1 MLLFFTPRALAF
13 ALFGASIFTAL
24 VALAS
29 LPASTRFAD
38 VSVAGPE
45 RAQPFYSAAIRSP
58 ARTSLQSLAGNT
70 ITVNSVADVTNGTDG
85 LCTLRE
91 AIAAANTDTAS
102 GLAMG
107 ECVAGSGEDIIS
119 FTTSGTITLLTALPD
134 LSTSISINGPGANL
148 LTVQRSTATGTPN
161 FRIFNV
167 SSSITATISGLTIS
181 GGRSNLS
188 GAGVSNGGTLTL
200 ARVTIT
206 NNTAELGLG
215 HGGGVSNTGDL
226 TLTHS
231 TVSGNTGGVGGGGI
245 SNSNLITIMNST
257 IVGNLA
263 GSTGPGGGLY
273 NSGGIATV
281 TNSTFSANTTNTNG
295 GGVFNTGGTV
305 ILTNTT
311 VTNNATTNGTCGG
324 VVGSS
329 GTRVKN
335 TIIANN
341 LNSDVFGTIES
352 QDYNLIENTA
362 GATFTGTT
370 THNITG
376 VDPLVGPLANN
387 GGPTLVH
394 ALLPGSPAINAGSN
408 ANLPADTFDLDG
420 DSNTTEP
427 LPFDQRG
434 TGFNRTADGNG
445 EGTATVD
452 IGAFEVQTILVT
464 NTADSGDGS
473 LRQAI
478 TQANIGADTQAINFQ
493 AGLTGAIALS
503 TPLPDLTTP
512 ILING
517 PGANQLTVQR
527 STAAGTPDFRVF
539 TIPQFGI
546 ASISRVTISNG
557 RPTANQA
564 GGGVSNR
571 GTLTMTECN
580 VYGNNLSPVIFD
592 AGGGGLFNAG
602 IMTLINCNIGGFAPG
617 QGNGASGG
625 GAGIMEIGTL
635 VMTGGS
641 IVGNAGTGIDVAQGG
656 TTLINVNISSNSV
669 FGGAGGVNVHG
680 GATLINC
687 LVSNNSSMVGGGGI
701 NVEGGGLIAINTTIS
716 GNTSGQGGGGIR
728 QANNGATRLV
738 NVTITNNRSDS
749 NNTGGE
755 PGGGID
761 NSFGTVTLANTIVA
775 GNFRGNPG
783 KTADDITGAIAA
795 SSSFNLIGTGGSGGL
810 TNGTN
815 NNQVGVAN
823 PGLGTLANNGGP
835 TQTHALLP
843 GSAAINAGSNALA
856 VDQNNNALT
865 TDQRGVGFSRI
876 VNATVDIGAFESR
889 GFSIA
894 ATGGTPQS
902 ATITTAFNL
911 PLMATVSSVFGEPVG
926 GGQVTF
932 TATGSGASGTF
943 GTGGAAATV
952 TVDAGGVATSPVFT
966 ANGFAGNYNI
976 SAGGNGI
983 AGSATFNLTNLKGS
997 TTTSLSSSV
1006 NPSSF
1011 GQNVTFV
1018 AVVTSP
1024 AGMPTG
1030 TVQFKDNGTDIGPPQ
1045 TLNASGQASIS
1056 TSTLSLGVHTITADY
1071 NGDLNFSASA
1081 GSLSGGQV
1089 VGSIFQFNQFSYT
1102 VGEADPRVELTVTR
1116 SGNTSSASSVRFTT
1130 IDAAGLQN
1138 CNVFNGVA
1146 SPRCDFIVQIGTVSF
1161 AAGETSKTF
1170 SVAIINDSYAEGTEN
1185 FTVTISNPSGATL
1198 GAQSNT
1204 TVMIVDNESVTGPN
1218 PLDQTPF
1225 FVRQQYLDFL
1235 GREPDPPGEAA
1246 WISTINSC
1254 PANDTTCDRIHV
1266 SSIFFQSAEF
1276 QQRGNFVYRFYPV
1289 SYGRKP
1295 DYAEFVPDLASVSG
1309 FLSDPQL
1316 EAAKLGFI
1324 AEFMSRPAFVSSY
1337 NGLNNTQYVDTLL
1350 TTAGVTLA
1358 SRQAMIDGLNA
1369 GTLTRAQVLRH
1380 IAESTEVATKYFNQ
1394 AYAVMEYFGYL
1405 RRQPDAFY
1413 LDWIA
1418 VLDGGGSP
1426 RTMAIGFVNS
1436 AEYRQRFGP

>member
-1 MLLFFTPRALAF
+1 MLRVDGFAFELLVLPQSLNRSGFLPNVLLRQPTLSLLFFTHRAHAF
-13 ALFGASIFTAL
+13 ALSGASIFTAL

-29 LPASTRFAD
+29 LYACTRFAV
-38 VSVAGPE
+38 VSATGVSI
-45 RAQPFYSAAIRSP
+45 AQPFYLAAIRSP
-58 ARTSLQSLAGNT
+58 ARTSLQPPALNT
-70 ITVNSVADVTNGTDG
+70 ITVNSTADVVDGADG

-91 AIAAANTDTAS
+91 AITAANTDSAS

-107 ECVAGSGEDIIS
+107 ECVAGSGDDIIT

-167 SSSITATISGLTIS
+167 SSGITAAISGLTIS

-200 ARVTIT
+200 AKVTIT
-206 NNTAELGLG
+206 NNTAELGVG

-231 TVSGNTGGVGGGGI
+231 TVTGNTGGVGGGGI
-245 SNSNLITIMNST
+245 SNSNFITILNST

-311 VTNNATTNGTCGG
+311 VTNNAATNGTCGG
-324 VVGSS
+324 VVASS
-329 GTRVKN
+329 GTSIKN

-341 LNSDVFGTIES
+341 LSSDVFGTIES

-408 ANLPADTFDLDG
+408 ANLPADIFDLDG

-464 NTADSGDGS
+464 NTADSGPGS

-478 TQANIGADTQAINFQ
+478 IEANIGADTQAINFQ
-493 AGLTGAIALS
+493 VGLTGTITLS
-503 TPLPDLTTP
+503 TALPDLSTSMS
-512 ILING
+512 ING
-517 PGANQLTVQR
+517 PGASQLNVQR
-527 STAAGTPDFRVF
+527 STAGGTPNFRIF
-539 TIPQFGI
+539 
-546 ASISRVTISNG
+546 TISNG
-557 RPTANQA
+557 VTARIIGMTIANGNVVDPNN
-564 GGGVSNR
+564 GGGVLNN
-571 GTLTMTECN
+571 GTLTMVNCN
-580 VYGNNLSPVIFD
+580 IYGNRSTSSFPIQGGL
-592 AGGGGLFNAG
+592 GGGIHNLGSL
-602 IMTLINCNIGGFAPG
+602 TLNNCNIGGLLPG
-617 QGNGASGG
+617 QPNFASSGG
-625 GAGIMEIGTL
+625 GGIRHHAGTL
-635 VMTGGS
+635 VMSGGS
-641 IVGNAGTGIDVAQGG
+641 IVGNMFGGIQLSGTSATLSGVAITNNSRPTGGGGGVAILGATTTITGCLIANNTTDTDGAGILNNAGSTRIINSSISGNSTNLGGGAGIDSSQQPL
-656 TTLINVNISSNSV
+656 TLIN
-669 FGGAGGVNVHG
+669 
-680 GATLINC
+680 T
-687 LVSNNSSMVGGGGI
+687 
-701 NVEGGGLIAINTTIS
+701 
-716 GNTSGQGGGGIR
+716 
-728 QANNGATRLV
+728 
-738 NVTITNNRSDS
+738 TITNNRAALF
-749 NNTGGE
+749 
-755 PGGGID
+755 GGGITTHGD
-761 NSFGTVTLANTIVA
+761 NTVTMRNTIVA
-775 GNFRGNPG
+775 GNFQGSNPNG
-783 KTADDITGAIAA
+783 PADDIRGTGAVD
-795 SSSFNLIGTGGSGGL
+795 STSSFNLIGTCNGCGIS
-810 TNGTN
+810 NGTN

-823 PGLGTLANNGGP
+823 PGLGPLANNGGP

-843 GSAAINAGSNALA
+843 GSGAINAGSNALA
-856 VDQNNNALT
+856 VDQNSNALT

-889 GFSIA
+889 GFSIS
-894 ATGGTPQS
+894 TSSGTPQS
-902 ATITTAFNL
+902 ATITTVFNL
-911 PLMATVSSVFGEPVG
+911 LLMATVSSAFGEPVD

-932 TATGSGASGTF
+932 TAPGSGASGTF
-943 GTGGAAATV
+943 ATGGAATTV
-952 TVDAGGVATSPVFT
+952 PIAPGGIAASPTFT
-966 ANGFAGNYNI
+966 ANGLAGNYNV

-983 AGSATFNLTNLKGS
+983 AGSAPFNLTNLKGS
-997 TTTSLSSSV
+997 TTTSLSSSL
-1006 NPSSF
+1006 NPSNF

-1018 AVVTSP
+1018 ALVSSP
-1024 AGMPTG
+1024 VGMPTG

-1056 TSTLSLGVHTITADY
+1056 TSTLALGVHTITADY

-1089 VGSIFQFNQFSYT
+1089 VQVGSIFQFNQSIYT
-1102 VGEADPRVELTVTR
+1102 VGEADPRVELTLTR
-1116 SGNTSSASSVRFTT
+1116 SGDTSGASSVKFTT
-1130 IDAAGLQN
+1130 NDAAGLQN

-1170 SVAIINDSYAEGTEN
+1170 SIAIINDSYAENTEN
-1185 FTVTISNPSGATL
+1185 FTVTISNPSGGTL
-1198 GAQSNT
+1198 GASSNT
-1204 TVMIVDNESVTGPN
+1204 TVMIVDNESMTGPN
-1218 PLDQTPF
+1218 PIDQTPF

-1246 WISTINSC
+1246 WISTINNC

-1276 QQRGNFVYRFYPV
+1276 QQRANFVYRFYPV

-1309 FLSDPQL
+1309 FLSDAQL
-1316 EAAKLGFI
+1316 EVAKLAFI
-1324 AEFMSRPAFVSSY
+1324 AEFMSRPAFVSAY

-1350 TTAGVTLA
+1350 TTAGVTLS

-1369 GTLTRAQVLRH
+1369 GTLTRAQVLRQ
-1380 IAESTEVATKYFNQ
+1380 IAESAEVGQNISIK
-1394 AYAVMEYFGYL
+1394 
-1405 RRQPDAFY
+1405 
-1413 LDWIA
+1413 
-1418 VLDGGGSP
+1418 
-1426 RTMAIGFVNS
+1426 RT
-1436 AEYRQRFGP
+1436 R

>member
-1 MLLFFTPRALAF
+1 MLLFFTHRALAL
-13 ALFGASIFTAL
+13 ALSGASIFTAL
-24 VALAS
+24 VALTSMYAS
-29 LPASTRFAD
+29 ARFAD
-38 VSVAGPE
+38 VSAAGPG
-45 RAQPFYSAAIRSP
+45 RAQPFHLAAIRP
-58 ARTSLQSLAGNT
+58 PVRTSLQSLAGNT
-70 ITVNSVADVTNGTDG
+70 ITVNSIANVTNGTDG

-91 AIAAANTDTAS
+91 AIEAANANAAS
-102 GLAMG
+102 GPAAG
-107 ECVAGSGEDIIS
+107 ECAAGSSNSDTIT
-119 FTTSGTITLLTALPD
+119 FTVVGTISLTSALP
-134 LSTSISINGPGANL
+134 SIASDMSINGPGASQ
-148 LTVQRSTATGTPN
+148 LTVRRSTAGGTPN
-161 FRIFNV
+161 FRIFTINPSV
-167 SSSITATISGLTIS
+167 TALFSGLTIS
-181 GGRSNLS
+181 NGNAAGGSFPSDAGGGVLNDGGTVTLNDLVVSGNTATSPGGGVDNTGGTMMISDSTISNNHANS
-188 GAGVSNGGTLTL
+188 GAGVNNNGGGTLMINRSTISNNISTDQAGGLFNSGTAFVTNTTVSSNSAVRGGGIDNAGNLTL
-200 ARVTIT
+200 SSSTISL
-206 NNTAELGLG
+206 NNATSFA
-215 HGGGVSNTGDL
+215 GGVSNPGI
-226 TLTHS
+226 
-231 TVSGNTGGVGGGGI
+231 GVL
-245 SNSNLITIMNST
+245 N
-257 IVGNLA
+257 
-263 GSTGPGGGLY
+263 
-273 NSGGIATV
+273 
-281 TNSTFSANTTNTNG
+281 FTNTLIAGNSSPAG
-295 GGVFNTGGTV
+295 PD
-305 ILTNTT
+305 
-311 VTNNATTNGTCGG
+311 CGG
-324 VVGSS
+324 ASF
-329 GTRVKN
+329 N
-335 TIIANN
+335 
-341 LNSDVFGTIES
+341 S
-352 QDYNLIENTA
+352 QDYNLIGNTS
-362 GATFTGTT
+362 GASIGGMT
-370 THNITG
+370 THNVTN
-376 VDPLVGPLANN
+376 VDALLGSLTNN
-387 GGPTLVH
+387 GGPTLTH
-394 ALLPGSPAINAGSN
+394 SLLPGSPAIDAGNAS
-408 ANLPADTFDLDG
+408 
-420 DSNTTEP
+420 P
-427 LPFDQRG
+427 LLTDQRG
-434 TGFNRTADGNG
+434 MGFNRAADANG
-445 EGTATVD
+445 DGAATFD
-452 IGAFEVQTILVT
+452 IGAYEVQTILVVNT
-464 NTADSGDGS
+464 NDSGPGS

-478 TQANIGADTQAINFQ
+478 IEANIGADTQAINFQ

-503 TPLPDLTTP
+503 TPLPDLTTSM
-512 ILING
+512 LING

-539 TIPQFGI
+539 TIPQFGT
-546 ASISRVTISNG
+546 ASISRLTISNG
-557 RPTANQA
+557 KLPVNQA

-580 VYGNNLSPVIFD
+580 VYGNNLSPVSFD

-602 IMTLINCNIGGFAPG
+602 MMTLINCNIGGPAPG

-625 GAGIMEIGTL
+625 GAGILEYGTL

-641 IVGNAGTGIDVAQGG
+641 IVGNAGTGINVAQGG
-656 TTLINVNISSNSV
+656 TTLINVNISNNSV
-669 FGGAGGVNVHG
+669 FGGAGGVNV
-680 GATLINC
+680 GAGVTLINC
-687 LVSNNSSMVGGGGI
+687 LVSNNSAMVGGGGI
-701 NVEGGGLIAINTTIS
+701 NVEGGGLNAINTTIS

-728 QANNGATRLV
+728 QANNGVTHLV
-738 NVTITNNRSDS
+738 NVTIKDNRSDS

-775 GNFRGNPG
+775 GNFRGGNPS
-783 KTADDITGAIAA
+783 KTADDINGAIAA

-823 PGLGTLANNGGP
+823 PGLGILANNGGP

-856 VDQNNNALT
+856 VDQNNNSLT

-876 VNATVDIGAFESR
+876 VNATVDIGTFESR
-889 GFSIA
+889 GFSIS
-894 ATGGTPQS
+894 TTSGTPQS
-902 ATITTAFNL
+902 ATITTVFDL
-911 PLMATVSSVFGEPVG
+911 PLMATVSSAFGEQVG

-932 TATGSGASGTF
+932 TAPGSGASGTF
-943 GTGGAAATV
+943 TTGGAATTV
-952 TVDAGGVATSPVFT
+952 PIAAGGVAMSPAFT
-966 ANGFAGNYNI
+966 ANGLAGNYNI

-983 AGSATFNLTNLKGS
+983 SGSATFNFTNLKGS

-1006 NPSSF
+1006 NPSRF
-1011 GQNVTFV
+1011 GQNVTLV

-1024 AGMPTG
+1024 VGMPTG
-1030 TVQFKDNGTDIGPPQ
+1030 TTQFKDNGTDIGPPQ

-1056 TSTLSLGVHTITADY
+1056 TSTLGLGVHTITADY

-1089 VGSIFQFNQFSYT
+1089 VGSIFQFNQSSYT

-1116 SGNTSSASSVRFTT
+1116 SGDTSSASSVKFTT

-1185 FTVTISNPSGATL
+1185 FTVTISNPSGGTL
-1198 GAQSNT
+1198 GTQSNT
-1204 TVMIVDNESVTGPN
+1204 TVMIVDNEGVTGPN
-1218 PLDQTPF
+1218 PIDQTPF

-1246 WISTINSC
+1246 WISTIDNC
-1254 PANDTTCDRIHV
+1254 PLNDTTCDRIHV

-1295 DYAEFVPDLASVSG
+1295 DYAEFIPDLASVSG
-1309 FLSDPQL
+1309 FLSDEQL
-1316 EAAKLGFI
+1316 ETAKLAFI
-1324 AEFMSRPAFVSSY
+1324 AEFISRPAFVIAY

-1369 GTLTRAQVLRH
+1369 GTLTRAQVLRQ
-1380 IAESTEVATKYFNQ
+1380 IAESAEVGTKYFNQ